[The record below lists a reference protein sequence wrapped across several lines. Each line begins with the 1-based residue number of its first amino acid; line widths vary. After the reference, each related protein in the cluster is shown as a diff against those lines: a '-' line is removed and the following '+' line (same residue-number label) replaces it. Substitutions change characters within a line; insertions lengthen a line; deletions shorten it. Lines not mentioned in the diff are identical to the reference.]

1 MFGRSQT
8 MEVVI
13 VGGGPAGLTTA
24 LAIARAEPALT
35 SKIVVLEKGV
45 YPREKYCAGALGRRG
60 DKILS
65 DLDARP
71 DVPSVRIDGIS
82 FRALEG
88 EMRAEVGEIGRVV
101 RRIEFDHA
109 LAKSA
114 IARGIQVIDGARVD
128 RVEKTMGAATV
139 VSSKG
144 TFSAPVVIGADG
156 VGGVVRKAMGH
167 GAGKHRAQVLEIDT
181 EPVPGDRDRRTLH
194 FDASDRELSGYY
206 WDFPTIVDGRELV
219 SRGIYHLKVDDGP
232 MDLHARFAE
241 RLAKMGLKIDDYKN
255 KRFAERG
262 YEPALTLV
270 DGALLLVGESA
281 GIDPI
286 SGEGIAQAIEYGALA
301 GAFVAEVAAERRVLS
316 DWTTTL
322 RKSRLG
328 IDLHVRTKFIDS
340 FYGAIRSE
348 VEGLLVREATALRS
362 GCRHFAALPPD
373 KLDLARLAFRA
384 GSGWLSAKAR
394 VRAASSR

>member
-1 MFGRSQT
+1 MLGQIQGV
-8 MEVVI
+8 EIVI

-35 SKIVVLEKGV
+35 SKIVVLEKGI
-45 YPREKYCAGALGRRG
+45 YPREKYCAGALGGRG

-82 FRALEG
+82 FRAVEG
-88 EMRAEVGEIGRVV
+88 EVRAEIGAIGRVV
-101 RRIEFDHA
+101 RRIEFDDA
-109 LAKSA
+109 LAKIT
-114 IARGIQVIDGARVD
+114 IARGIRVIDGARVE
-128 RVEKTMGAATV
+128 RVEKTTGGVTV

-144 TFSAPVVIGADG
+144 TFSAPVVVGADG

-167 GAGKHRAQVLEIDT
+167 GAGKHRAQVLELDT
-181 EPVPGDRDRRTLH
+181 EPVPGDRDRRILH

-219 SRGIYHLKVDDGP
+219 CRGIYHLKVDEAP
-232 MDLHARFAE
+232 MDLYARLAE
-241 RLAKMGLKIDDYKN
+241 RLATMGLKIDDYKN

-262 YEPALTLV
+262 FEPALSLV
-270 DGALLLVGESA
+270 DGALMLVGEAA

-286 SGEGIAQAIEYGALA
+286 SGEGIAQALEYGALA
-301 GAFVAEVAAERRVLS
+301 GAFVAEVAAGRRVLS
-316 DWTTTL
+316 EWTSTL

-328 IDLHVRTKFIDS
+328 IDLQVRTKFIDS

-348 VEGLLVREATALRS
+348 VEGVLVREPAALRS
-362 GCRHFAALPPD
+362 GCRHFAALPAD
-373 KLDLARLAFRA
+373 KVDLARLVLRA